1 MFYNISQSL
10 HHKEDP
16 WSSIIHVFV
25 WLDQECLYTL
35 FLTPSLQ
42 MVILLEGRSLEDF
55 SIRNIIIE

>member
-25 WLDQECLYTL
+25 WLDQECLCTL

-42 MVILLEGRSLEDF
+42 MVILLEAEVWRTSV
-55 SIRNIIIE
+55 